1 MKKYS
6 SKMGIEI
13 PQEHL
18 IERDGTTFIRFG
30 GLLFLVNEMG
40 VYRCETRDVST
51 SPDEIVYEC
60 KGWLIPNDK
69 YLEIMGI
76 DKNSPL
82 MEMFKQPVIT
92 HGTTNPQ
99 NLRPNMAPHRTVMAE
114 TRAIVRNLRVLTGCS
129 LCGEDELDSYQF
141 IPEKVGFKASNGGVA
156 TLELTSAND
165 MLDSQV
171 EPRNRKEYIIAI
183 QTLSDKN
190 AGVKAYVA
198 SYLDN
203 HNANMLVNLSDPL
216 LKELYNKSLE
226 LIAE

>member
-1 MKKYS
+1 MTYITKF
-6 SKMGIEI
+6 GEI
-13 PQEHL
+13 PKEHL
-18 IERDGTTFIRFG
+18 ITRDGVEFVRFG
-30 GLLFLVNEMG
+30 GLLWLAQQQG

-69 YLEIMGI
+69 YLDIMGI
-76 DKNSPL
+76 DKDSPL

-141 IPEKVGFKASNGGVA
+141 IPEKVMKASNGTA
-156 TLELTSAND
+156 TVELTSAKD
-165 MLDSQV
+165 LLDSQV
-171 EPRNRKEYIIAI
+171 EPKNRKEYIIAI
-183 QTLSDKN
+183 QSISEKN
-190 AGVKAYVA
+190 SGAQMYVS
-198 SYLDN
+198 SYLDA

-216 LKELYNKSLE
+216 LKELYNKLLE

>member
-1 MKKYS
+1 MTYITKF
-6 SKMGIEI
+6 GEI
-13 PQEHL
+13 PKEHL
-18 IERDGTTFIRFG
+18 IVRDGVEFVRLG
-30 GLLFLVNEMG
+30 GLQWLAQQQG

-69 YLEIMGI
+69 YLEVMGI

-114 TRAIVRNLRVLTGCS
+114 TRAIVRNLRILTGCS

-141 IPEKVGFKASNGGVA
+141 IPEKVLKASNGG
-156 TLELTSAND
+156 TSTPELTSATD
-165 MLDSQV
+165 MLDLQV
-171 EPRNRKEYIIAI
+171 EPKNRKEYIIAI
-183 QTLSDKN
+183 QTLESKN
-190 AGVKAYVA
+190 AGVKAYVDSFLNA
-198 SYLDN
+198 
-203 HNANMLVNLSDPL
+203 HNANMLLNLSDPL
-216 LKELYNKSLE
+216 LKELYTKALE
-226 LIAE
+226 LMAE

>member
-1 MKKYS
+1 MAYITKF
-6 SKMGIEI
+6 GEI
-13 PQEHL
+13 PKEHL
-18 IERDGTTFIRFG
+18 ITRDGVEFVRFG
-30 GLLFLVNEMG
+30 GLLWLAQQQG
-40 VYRCETRDVST
+40 VYRCETKDVST

-99 NLRPNMAPHRTVMAE
+99 NLRSSMVPHRTVMAE

-129 LCGEDELDSYQF
+129 LCGEDELDTYQF
-141 IPEKVGFKASNGGVA
+141 LPEKVLKASDGGVV
-156 TLELTSAND
+156 TLELKQATD

-171 EPRNRKEYIIAI
+171 EPKNRKEYIIAV
-183 QTLSDKN
+183 QTMVDSN
-190 AGVKAYVA
+190 PGVKSYVT
-198 SYLDN
+198 SFLDN
-203 HNANMLVNLSDPL
+203 HNANLLVNLSDPL
-216 LKELYNKSLE
+216 LKELYAKSLE
-226 LIAE
+226 LMAE